1 MTQFLPPA
9 IEPVSRDG
17 THLDRLLDAE
27 RQRQGGV
34 WRLLRHGFMGVALV
48 AIVVASLREV
58 EVNPIELWEGLP
70 RLLNWSGRLWPPD
83 VSEVPAF
90 LAAIWET
97 LAISIVG
104 TLTAAIVAVPLSVL
118 VARNL
123 SPIPWLGSIVRS
135 GLNLLRSID
144 TAIFALF
151 FVSVVGLGPFA
162 GAMGVALHTTGTMA
176 KLYAEVFEALPAEPI
191 EAIAA
196 TGCDRWRVFTFS
208 VWPEALPSLGGIGLY
223 LWEFNVRSS
232 VVLGIVGAGGIG
244 YELMVSLKLLDFA
257 RLATILL
264 LILLMVSTIDGLSA
278 RIRRSLA

>member
-1 MTQFLPPA
+1 MTQLLPPA
-9 IEPVSRDG
+9 IASSAPERDSI
-17 THLDRLLDAE
+17 DALLEAE
-27 RQRQGGV
+27 RSRQGGV
-34 WRLLRHGFMGVALV
+34 WRLLRRGFLGIALV
-48 AIVVASLREV
+48 AIALASLREV
-58 EVNPIELWEGLP
+58 EVSPTELWEGLP
-70 RLLNWSGRLWPPD
+70 RLLSWSGRLWPPD
-83 VSEVPAF
+83 FSEVPTF
-90 LAAIWET
+90 LGAIWET
-97 LAISIVG
+97 MAISIVG
-104 TLTAAIVAVPLSVL
+104 TLTAAIAAVPLSVL

-123 SPIPWLGSIVRS
+123 SPIPWLGGIVRS

-176 KLYAEVFEALPAEPI
+176 KLYAEAFEALPAEPI

-196 TGCDRWRVFTFS
+196 TGCDRWRVFTFA

-223 LWEFNVRSS
+223 LWEYNVRSS

-264 LILLMVSTIDGLSA
+264 LILLMVSAIDAFSA